1 MIICHFGRDTVI
13 FLLFWLFWLFVLLV
27 IWYAFIEA
35 FLLLGSPWPLL
46 QD

>member
-1 MIICHFGRDTVI
+1 MIICHSFVGRDTVNI
-13 FLLFWLFWLFVLLV
+13 LLFWLLVLLL